1 MMNQVKNLF
10 STEEEESQAAGKQ
23 QKKPSAK
30 KKSDYRQGTSI
41 HFDKGEEPKVL
52 HQYPRTGA
60 FRFPVVK
67 DHEPIGKNAEERS
80 EPEKQPEQKSRQPR
94 QEPVNENRE
103 SESHSEQRTQLQF
116 DQSSGTGNSE
126 VNKAWAYSQ
135 PQQEAHSGYIEKQKF
150 AGQNF
155 SVRQIPSP
163 IFGFGKRDEDT
174 LQKYREDVLN
184 EFLELEGLVTPGDSD
199 DGISGEENQEPERST
214 PSEDEYRVIADE
226 EHDVEQPDFAEESA
240 AAAETESPAIVPSV
254 REEEPGDFHEQEND
268 NPISFEVT
276 AEEEAEEQTE
286 EQVESPESVTPA
298 DSGETEEPAAEKN
311 LTEEIVDQEEEDQ
324 EYTSIEEKLNR
335 TSRESTAVLASGDS
349 AGDDSGANVNES
361 RELSYTNDTAATH
374 EKEAEA
380 REAVRREAPAGM
392 KEEKTAPRKPVEKS
406 GRKSDAGK
414 PSALPYNVLMFQRDR
429 VKQERREK
437 QNRGKGA
444 LPELHLLEVPPG
456 RTQEDDEALSAQ
468 SALLDQ
474 TLSYFSVKAKV
485 VNVTRGPSVTR
496 FEIQPE
502 PGVKVSK
509 ITNLQDDIKLSLAAR
524 DIRMEA
530 PIPGKNTIGI
540 EVPNQKAD
548 PVFLREI
555 LKSPAYLK
563 SESPL
568 TAGLGVDIS
577 GQPVVTDLQKMPHG
591 LIAGATGSGKSVCVN
606 AILLSLLYKAS
617 PEDVRMLLID
627 PKMVELAPYNG
638 LPHLA
643 APVITDAKEAT
654 LALKWAVE
662 EMDRRYERFAE
673 TGARDLTR
681 YNKKMREQGKED
693 QVFPYLVVVVDELA
707 DLMMVSPQEVED
719 AICRIAQKARACG
732 IHLLVATQRPSVD
745 VITGLIKANIPTRIA
760 FSVSAQTDSRTI
772 LDTSGAERLL
782 GRGDMLFLGNG
793 ESKAVR
799 LQGAFVSDDEIERVT
814 EHVKKSGPP
823 RFLFEKEELSARET
837 EEADDPLFEEV
848 CRFIVEQ
855 EAASTSLI
863 QRRFRM
869 GFNRAARMIDLLED
883 RGIISPAKGSKPR
896 DVYLTKDEL
905 EESFAE
911 KG

>member
-1 MMNQVKNLF
+1 MPEQEAVQKTQEQKKRKPAQRKYLKFNETAQEKP
-10 STEEEESQAAGKQ
+10 TEEAARPTQ
-23 QKKPSAK
+23 SP
-30 KKSDYRQGTSI
+30 KSTVGPDYI
-41 HFDKGEEPKVL
+41 D
-52 HQYPRTGA
+52 
-60 FRFPVVK
+60 
-67 DHEPIGKNAEERS
+67 
-80 EPEKQPEQKSRQPR
+80 
-94 QEPVNENRE
+94 
-103 SESHSEQRTQLQF
+103 
-116 DQSSGTGNSE
+116 
-126 VNKAWAYSQ
+126 
-135 PQQEAHSGYIEKQKF
+135 KQKF
-150 AGQNF
+150 AGHNF

-184 EFLELEGLVTPGDSD
+184 EFLELEGHVDSEETEEMTQKQYEEELSKAATD
-199 DGISGEENQEPERST
+199 PDHQKNVFEQNEREESNGSAEGEK
-214 PSEDEYRVIADE
+214 
-226 EHDVEQPDFAEESA
+226 ESA
-240 AAAETESPAIVPSV
+240 AATEPAIPAFVQSVLESDTYQEENSEEMNEHPEADGESNNEKIFEDDQTADEDDVSVHTSEPRTLNHESPNEVLTSETVLTDEPVETVNKPEAPYTGSEEAAEHKYY
-254 REEEPGDFHEQEND
+254 EEEKVTSPAND
-268 NPISFEVT
+268 SANAAYTEG
-276 AEEEAEEQTE
+276 TE
-286 EQVESPESVTPA
+286 EDSVPGEEKA
-298 DSGETEEPAAEKN
+298 EPVIEDSRHEVQRKEKN
-311 LTEEIVDQEEEDQ
+311 HPSPALQDQQKRTGQ
-324 EYTSIEEKLNR
+324 ES
-335 TSRESTAVLASGDS
+335 
-349 AGDDSGANVNES
+349 
-361 RELSYTNDTAATH
+361 H
-374 EKEAEA
+374 EKQEKKNDKTPP
-380 REAVRREAPAGM
+380 RPAGNSS
-392 KEEKTAPRKPVEKS
+392 T
-406 GRKSDAGK
+406 
-414 PSALPYNVLMFQRDR
+414 SAVPYNVLMFQRDR
-429 VKQERREK
+429 VKQERRDK
-437 QNRGKGA
+437 QNRGKGV

-456 RTQEDDEALSAQ
+456 RTQEDDEALAEQ

-474 TLSYFSVKAKV
+474 TLSYFNVKAKV

-540 EVPNQKAD
+540 EVPNRKSD

-555 LKSPAYLK
+555 LKSRAYIQ

-591 LIAGATGSGKSVCVN
+591 LIAGATGSGKSVCMN

-617 PEDVRMLLID
+617 PEEVRLLLID

-662 EMDRRYERFAE
+662 EMERRYERFAE

-693 QVFPYLVVVVDELA
+693 QVFPYLIVVVDELA

-848 CRFIVEQ
+848 CRFIVDQ
-855 EAASTSLI
+855 GAASTSLI

-883 RGIISPAKGSKPR
+883 RGVISPAKGSKPR